1 MLPSGGADDHMTKHR
16 KRDEWIAEILDA
28 AAAEIA
34 ENGYVNLTMDA
45 IAARTEL
52 SKAGIYRFF
61 SNKREV
67 ALALYAR
74 CYAQHLD
81 FDVDEVVARG
91 LPMSQAIFGVV
102 FGAHE
107 EHPREFSR
115 VQKVWVQLAPE
126 AMRDEA
132 FRKARTRSLRLLLQK
147 VGALVLRLAARDGRD
162 VPEGFG
168 DKLETALS
176 LGVALIEG
184 LVFQGS
190 TGTSFRK
197 QADLVRRFID
207 IMIAEALGEAP

>member
-1 MLPSGGADDHMTKHR
+1 MTRHR
-16 KRDEWIAEILDA
+16 KREERVAEILDA
-28 AAAEIA
+28 AADEIA

-45 IAARTEL
+45 IAARTAL

-61 SNKREV
+61 PNKHDV
-67 ALALYAR
+67 ALALYSR
-74 CYAQHLD
+74 CYAQHLE
-81 FDVDEVVARG
+81 FDIDEVVARG
-91 LPMSQAIFGVV
+91 LPMAQAIFAVV

-107 EHPREFSR
+107 EHPKEFTR

-132 FRKARTRSLRLLLQK
+132 FRKARAKSLRALLKK
-147 VGALVLRLAARDGRD
+147 VGELVLRLAERDGRA
-162 VPEGFG
+162 VPAGFG
-168 DKLETALS
+168 DTLETALS